1 MLGILM
7 SSMPN
12 VVFARSSTDSL
23 VLQRIFNYR
32 RNYTTGDIGGHTSY
46 VYIKRNF
53 NIWKRNFTLWFV
65 PSMYSVAEGER
76 SHLSES
82 YNKIRFYNFDE
93 YDSKCL
99 VTFSTIR
106 HNRHTMPITSEFLMP
121 DIYSTCIYPDHIL
134 SPFNRNNHRFY
145 RYRIRYKDNETA
157 VVTFKPRFLN
167 NTQLV
172 SGEAN
177 VNTQTGRVV
186 STKFDGEYDMMRFH
200 TEATMGEG
208 ETRSLMPKI
217 CTTHL
222 VFKFMG
228 NSIYFNNAAVYDCNA
243 EVPDSLDEDFNL
255 QRMDSIRPLALTNEE
270 QIIRDRWDK
279 DHQPDTSAVADTTK
293 HFSFVKNVLQDAIGD
308 NLVSSIRIS
317 NERGRMKISPIL
329 DPQYVSYSSTHGFAY
344 KLKMGAY
351 YNFNSR
357 YSLEFQ
363 PWCGYNFKYKK
374 FYFTIPFYFNYN
386 PQRNGQVMVVYG
398 NGNRIGNGGIIEEIQ
413 HEHKDTLK
421 FNDNQVNYFD
431 DNYLTITNN
440 IKLNKL
446 FELTAGFTYHRRVPY
461 NPDLLWYYGRPRTYR
476 SLAPMLTLKITPW
489 RKGPFLSVDYE
500 RGIKGILGAESD
512 YERWEFDAS
521 MKHEMEP
528 QRKLNTKVGA
538 GFYTRKKTNYF
549 VDYNHFRDDKLPGG
563 WDDDWTGNFQ
573 LLESSWYNQS
583 KYYVRTH
590 FSYESPFLFGSWL
603 PLIGHKFEKE
613 RLYLS
618 ALSLDKTRP
627 YYEVGYGFSTRFIS
641 IGLFSSFLGTEFQG
655 FDCKFTFELFRR
667 W

>member
-1 MLGILM
+1 M

-99 VTFSTIR
+99 VAFSTIR

-145 RYRIRYKDNETA
+145 RYRIRYKDNKTA

-590 FSYESPFLFGSWL
+590 ISYESPFLFGSWL